1 MNILYFCIGDLSKS
15 CAERTHVSE
24 IVNNFAK
31 LGHYVHLIALEKG
44 DLKLHPNVKF
54 YKLFPFVNKRFLS
67 LITLYA
73 QKAHVE
79 NLIRKIVKKENI
91 HLIYERHNEY
101 DYGVKIGK
109 KFGIK
114 TVMELNGVSSQEAK
128 LQGASEDQVRAI
140 DNKELDRIKCADK
153 IVAVSD
159 GIKKYYSSLGVEKNK
174 FVVIPNCVD
183 SVLFK
188 PMDKNNCRKKL
199 GFCGFPIIGFVGSFR
214 PYQGLE
220 AAIEMMPYVLK
231 EMPQARLVLVG
242 DAGKHNNFQ
251 FHPTI
256 DELKESA
263 KRLKVEK
270 NVIFTGRI
278 TSDLIPL
285 YINSFDLCLNI
296 HKGLSFDGY
305 FLGWPVK
312 LFEYLACGRPVIC
325 SSIPDVKEIIQN
337 YNCGI
342 CVEPDNPKKFAEKII
357 FLIRNKKMC
366 DMYGE
371 NGRKTVLENYTW
383 KCAANKLLSEF
394 ENV

>member
-1 MNILYFCIGDLSKS
+1 MNILYSCLEDLSKP
-15 CAERTHVSE
+15 CGERTHVSE

-31 LGHYVHLIALEKG
+31 LGHDVHLIALEKG
-44 DLKLHPNVKF
+44 NLKLHSNVKF
-54 YKLFPFVNKRFLS
+54 YGMFPFINKRFLS
-67 LITLYA
+67 LATLYV
-73 QKAHVE
+73 QKIHVKS
-79 NLIRKIVKKENI
+79 LIRKILKNENI
-91 HLIYERHNEY
+91 TLIYERHNEY
-101 DYGVKIGK
+101 DYGIKIGK
-109 KFGIK
+109 KLGIK
-114 TVMELNGVSSQEAK
+114 TVLELNGVTSQEAK

-140 DNKELDRIKCADK
+140 DNKELDRIKCANK
-153 IVAVSD
+153 IIVVSN
-159 GIKKYYSSLGVEKNK
+159 GIKKYYSSLGVEKKK
-174 FVVIPNCVD
+174 FVVIPNGVD
-183 SVLFK
+183 SVSFK

-242 DAGKHNNFQ
+242 DTGNRNNFQ

-263 KRLKVEK
+263 KRLKIEK
-270 NVIFTGRI
+270 NIIFSGRVEHEKIPFYINASDICIAPRRNNEVGI
-278 TSDLIPL
+278 TSSPL
-285 YINSFDLCLNI
+285 KIY
-296 HKGLSFDGY
+296 
-305 FLGWPVK
+305 
-312 LFEYLACGRPVIC
+312 EYLSCGKPVVC
-325 SSIPDVKEIIQN
+325 SSMKDIEELIRK

-342 CVEPDNPKKFAEKII
+342 SVEPDNPKKFAEKII
-357 FLIRNKKMC
+357 FLIKNKKIC

-394 ENV
+394 ENI

>member
-1 MNILYFCIGDLSKS
+1 MKILYSCISDFSKP

-24 IVNNFAK
+24 IVNNLAK
-31 LGHYVHLIALEKG
+31 LGHDVHLIALKKG
-44 DLKLHPNVKF
+44 NLKLHSNIKF
-54 YKLFPFVNKRFLS
+54 YRMFPFINKRFLS
-67 LITLYA
+67 LITRYA
-73 QKAHVE
+73 QKVHAE

-109 KFGIK
+109 KLGIK
-114 TVMELNGVSSQEAK
+114 TVLELNGVTSQEAK

-140 DNKELDRIKCADK
+140 NNKELDRIKYADK

-174 FVVIPNCVD
+174 FVVIPNGVD

-214 PYQGLE
+214 QYQGLE
-220 AAIEMMPYVLK
+220 TAIEMMPYVLK
-231 EMPQARLVLVG
+231 EMPQARLILVG
-242 DAGKHNNFQ
+242 DAGKYNNYQ

-256 DELKESA
+256 DELKELA

-270 NVIFTGRI
+270 NIIFSGRVEYEK
-278 TSDLIPL
+278 IPF
-285 YINSFDLCLNI
+285 YINASDICLAPFTSKRNNEVGI
-296 HKGLSFDGY
+296 SPLKI
-305 FLGWPVK
+305 
-312 LFEYLACGRPVIC
+312 FEYLSCGRPVVC
-325 SSIPDVKEIIQN
+325 SSVRGVKEIIQN
-337 YNCGI
+337 YNYGI
-342 CVEPDNPKKFAEKII
+342 CVESNNPEEMAEKII

>member
-1 MNILYFCIGDLSKS
+1 
-15 CAERTHVSE
+15 
-24 IVNNFAK
+24 
-31 LGHYVHLIALEKG
+31 
-44 DLKLHPNVKF
+44 
-54 YKLFPFVNKRFLS
+54 LFPFINKRFLS
-67 LITLYA
+67 LITRYA
-73 QKAHVE
+73 QKVHVE
-79 NLIRKIVKKENI
+79 NLIRKILKKENI

-101 DYGVKIGK
+101 DYGIKIGK
-109 KFGIK
+109 TLGIK
-114 TVMELNGVSSQEAK
+114 TVLELNGVTSQEAK

-140 DNKELDRIKCADK
+140 DNKELDRIKYADK

-174 FVVIPNCVD
+174 FLVIPNGVD

-199 GFCGFPIIGFVGSFR
+199 GFGDFPIIGFVGSFR

-220 AAIEMMPYVLK
+220 TAIEMMPYVLK
-231 EMPQARLVLVG
+231 EIPQARLVLVG
-242 DAGKHNNFQ
+242 DAGKYYNFQ

-256 DELKESA
+256 DELKELA
-263 KRLKVEK
+263 KRLKIEK

-278 TSDLIPL
+278 TSDLLPL
-285 YINSFDLCLNI
+285 YINSFDLCLNL
-296 HKGLSFDGY
+296 HNGLFFNGY
-305 FLGWPVK
+305 FLGWSVK
-312 LFEYLACGRPVIC
+312 LFEYLACGRPIIC

-342 CVEPDNPKKFAEKII
+342 CVESNNPEEMVEKIV

-383 KCAANKLLSEF
+383 GCAVNKLLSEF